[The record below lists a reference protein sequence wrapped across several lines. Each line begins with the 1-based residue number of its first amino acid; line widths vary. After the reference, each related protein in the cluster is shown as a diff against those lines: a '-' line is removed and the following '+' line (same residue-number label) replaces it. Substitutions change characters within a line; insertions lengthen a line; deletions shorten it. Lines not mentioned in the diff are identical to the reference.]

1 MIKFGEK
8 ISVVMITLNEEK
20 SVSKVIKDIMQV
32 DPRIEI
38 NIVDSSSDKTGEIA
52 ENLGAK
58 VIYQFPPIGYGPAM
72 DKALNSANREIVITL
87 DCDDTYPVN
96 QIDNFSKLIG
106 ENNYDVVDGN
116 RLAKTKKYAID
127 KLHGELFFCIN
138 RKLFIF
144 CKNKRSS

>member
-106 ENNYDVVDGN
+106 ENNYDVGW
-116 RLAKTKKYAID
+116 
-127 KLHGELFFCIN
+127 
-138 RKLFIF
+138 
-144 CKNKRSS
+144 

>member
-52 ENLGAK
+52 ENLGVK
-58 VIYQFPPIGYGPAM
+58 VIYQFQPIGYGLQWI
-72 DKALNSANREIVITL
+72 KH
-87 DCDDTYPVN
+87 
-96 QIDNFSKLIG
+96 LIQLI
-106 ENNYDVVDGN
+106 E
-116 RLAKTKKYAID
+116 K
-127 KLHGELFFCIN
+127 
-138 RKLFIF
+138 
-144 CKNKRSS
+144 